1 MMTGNLSLR
10 STAPLLF
17 AAVVLV
23 LFALAC
29 GSANEGAP
37 DKSSPLDT
45 PMTDVPGGEVPG
57 DVVVTVY
64 RSATCGCC
72 AGYEDYLEEEGFE
85 VDDVVMDDVESVKDD
100 MLIPEDMRSCHT
112 SLVGDYFVEGHVPA
126 EAILVLLDEAPA
138 IDGIALP
145 GMPQGSPGMSGDKTE
160 PFVIYSITDGEV
172 DEFMTI

>member
-1 MMTGNLSLR
+1 MIRNPSLR
-10 STAPLLF
+10 SAIPLLF
-17 AAVVLV
+17 AGAVLV

-29 GSANEGAP
+29 GSADDSPPE
-37 DKSSPLDT
+37 KSPPTDT
-45 PMTDVPGGEVPG
+45 PTTDVAGGEVPE

-64 RSATCGCC
+64 RSSTCGCC
-72 AGYEDYLEEEGFE
+72 AGYEDYLQEQGFE
-85 VDDVVMDDVESVKDD
+85 VDDQVMDDVESIKDD

-112 SLVGDYFVEGHVPA
+112 SLVGDYFVEGHVPV
-126 EAILVLLDEAPA
+126 EAILALLNEAPA

-172 DEFMTI
+172 EEFMTI